1 MSKKQRNSDD
11 TKEQK
16 INLENPEGDIIDD
29 IGAAVDEDETA
40 EDIEQAEMN
49 EIDSLTKQLAE
60 EKEKLEKEKKEYM
73 FLMAEFDNFRKR
85 TLKEKSEIIKNASEN
100 VLKGLLPI
108 VDDFERGLD
117 AIKESEGAEAV
128 KEGMVLI
135 YNKLVKFL
143 EQNQVK
149 AIDSTGKAFDPELHE
164 AIAMVPTDDEKLK
177 GKVIDTPTK
186 GYTINDT
193 RQQEHP
199 QPSVGVAGSEKSET
213 ENPREHRH
221 QHNALYSESFQ
232 ADGNKEDTQRLT
244 DLRQRNQGISVA
256 CRPCVGE
263 FRNILETGYIGI
275 GISIGYL

>member
-29 IGAAVDEDETA
+29 IGATVAEDETA

-108 VDDFERGLD
+108 VDDFERGLA

-164 AIAMVPTDDEKLK
+164 AIAMVPTEDEALK

-186 GYTINDT
+186 GYTINDKVL
-193 RQQEHP
+193 RYAKVA
-199 QPSVGVAGSEKSET
+199 VG
-213 ENPREHRH
+213 
-221 QHNALYSESFQ
+221 Q
-232 ADGNKEDTQRLT
+232 
-244 DLRQRNQGISVA
+244 
-256 CRPCVGE
+256 
-263 FRNILETGYIGI
+263 
-275 GISIGYL
+275 